1 MPSLPGVV
9 FVQFGEL
16 WNANWRMTEQMR
28 DSSVR
33 SAQLRSDNAHFC
45 EGKFFVSDRAKDK
58 TDASSLCVAQLDASD
73 VFRRLYFVSR
83 YTHCICMFWPTLLAI
98 AISTVQT
105 WLYNNLAT
113 GQGESCDTCKR
124 VQSLPAATRRCS
136 SCRCSGGTG
145 HTASVRAGRQFFDKL
160 IVWLNSNL
168 PRLCAQ
174 LSRASYQQKCVHK
187 LTCSLQEE
195 ETRGE
200 PAMPM
205 LGQINLSCV
214 CTLTFAANQ
223 QRANERTYDMLHE
236 LHEGT
241 NLQRCNDV
249 FCSIEAFDWGATSTL
264 SRALLVSESGRSHA
278 TKTKW
283 CHSTCFS
290 YSFLFF
296 ICVESCSCCNVASN
310 LCVHS
315 LHWPQLTV
323 RKERSPS
330 SSLSSSSTV
339 IWAFGGLCH
348 WLRINNPIIKNL
360 RFS

>member
-1 MPSLPGVV
+1 MV
-9 FVQFGEL
+9 
-16 WNANWRMTEQMR
+16 
-28 DSSVR
+28 
-33 SAQLRSDNAHFC
+33 
-45 EGKFFVSDRAKDK
+45 
-58 TDASSLCVAQLDASD
+58 
-73 VFRRLYFVSR
+73 
-83 YTHCICMFWPTLLAI
+83 CIIWPTLLGI
-98 AISTVQT
+98 AISSVQT

-145 HTASVRAGRQFFDKL
+145 HTASVRAGCQFFDKL

-223 QRANERTYDMLHE
+223 QRTTCSTSCTRGPT
-236 LHEGT
+236 
-241 NLQRCNDV
+241 CNDATT
-249 FCSIEAFDWGATSTL
+249 FSAPLKHSIEERRRLWVEL
-264 SRALLVSESGRSHA
+264 S
-278 TKTKW
+278 W
-283 CHSTCFS
+283 
-290 YSFLFF
+290 
-296 ICVESCSCCNVASN
+296 
-310 LCVHS
+310 
-315 LHWPQLTV
+315 
-323 RKERSPS
+323 SPS
-330 SSLSSSSTV
+330 LGVAMQQKPNDATQLV
-339 IWAFGGLCH
+339 FLIHFCF
-348 WLRINNPIIKNL
+348 
-360 RFS
+360 FSV

>member
-1 MPSLPGVV
+1 M
-9 FVQFGEL
+9 
-16 WNANWRMTEQMR
+16 RQM
-28 DSSVR
+28 
-33 SAQLRSDNAHFC
+33 C
-45 EGKFFVSDRAKDK
+45 
-58 TDASSLCVAQLDASD
+58 LDD
-73 VFRRLYFVSR
+73 YILYLGIHIV
-83 YTHCICMFWPTLLAI
+83 YVYVCWPTLLGI

-113 GQGESCDTCKR
+113 GQGESCDTCER

-168 PRLCAQ
+168 PQLCAQ

-223 QRANERTYDMLHE
+223 QRANELTYDMLHE

-296 ICVESCSCCNVASN
+296 FCVESCSCCNVASN
-310 LCVHS
+310 LCVHR